1 MLCML
6 ASSGLNVLPPYLF
19 KSIVDDVLI
28 SKNIFMLNMIC
39 ISIVVIFGLKAIT
52 TYFQRYLMNEAGQR
66 VVMDIRIALYDHM
79 QRMSL
84 KKIYASRIGEL
95 MSRITGDVAT
105 LQNLVTST
113 FVDLMFNLVTFF
125 GMFAFILY
133 INWKLTCLIILV
145 LPFVAFM
152 LSFAAKR
159 LRKAGHNVQE
169 HLADITATAQE
180 AFSAIRVVR
189 SFATEDEELERFSK
203 ANHENFR
210 ALLQAV
216 SIQGILAGVI
226 EEFLIVALAI
236 IFWFGGQSVI
246 NGTLTPGELISFTGY
261 IAFMVQPIRSI
272 MNQMNTL
279 QTGMASAER
288 IYDMLEVPIENS
300 GSENF
305 DDKIEHVIFSQRIS
319 GNVKFED
326 VHFSYDEGQEVLSGI
341 NLDVKAGEK
350 IAIVGPTGAGK
361 STIADLIP
369 RFYEPNSGRILI
381 DGIDVRDYPLKELRR
396 QIGIVPQECVLMK
409 GTIAFNIAYGLKD
422 YDMNKIIEAAEIADI
437 KGFIESLPEK
447 YEAEI
452 GERGVTL
459 SGGQRQR
466 IAIARA
472 VIRDPKI
479 LILDEATSSLDIA
492 VERQVQK
499 ALNQAMKG
507 RTSFIIAH
515 RLTTVREA
523 DKILVLKDG
532 KFIQSGTHEELLQ
545 AGGFY
550 ADLYRMQ
557 FGC

>member
-1 MLCML
+1 
-6 ASSGLNVLPPYLF
+6 
-19 KSIVDDVLI
+19 
-28 SKNIFMLNMIC
+28 
-39 ISIVVIFGLKAIT
+39 
-52 TYFQRYLMNEAGQR
+52 
-66 VVMDIRIALYDHM
+66 
-79 QRMSL
+79 
-84 KKIYASRIGEL
+84 
-95 MSRITGDVAT
+95 
-105 LQNLVTST
+105 
-113 FVDLMFNLVTFF
+113 
-125 GMFAFILY
+125 
-133 INWKLTCLIILV
+133 
-145 LPFVAFM
+145 
-152 LSFAAKR
+152 
-159 LRKAGHNVQE
+159 
-169 HLADITATAQE
+169 
-180 AFSAIRVVR
+180 
-189 SFATEDEELERFSK
+189 
-203 ANHENFR
+203 
-210 ALLQAV
+210 
-216 SIQGILAGVI
+216 
-226 EEFLIVALAI
+226 
-236 IFWFGGQSVI
+236 
-246 NGTLTPGELISFTGY
+246 
-261 IAFMVQPIRSI
+261 
-272 MNQMNTL
+272 
-279 QTGMASAER
+279 
-288 IYDMLEVPIENS
+288 MLEVPIENS
-300 GSENF
+300 GIDGGVKISGETN
-305 DDKIEHVIFSQRIS
+305 DSKIEHVIFRDKNLGTANEASGSGKTERVKIS

-437 KGFIESLPEK
+437 KDFIESLPEK
-447 YEAEI
+447 YNAEI

-499 ALNQAMKG
+499 ALNQAMNG